1 MYNKVLTKRNTL
13 FFGLIGLTISLIDVF
28 YFSFCAHYTTCD
40 KYFDPIHFVAQLL
53 IIALPTLLISL
64 LTYKMREEVFRAWMI
79 FAIWWV
85 PLTILLTLAGSSQQ
99 SQSLPFPSEKGI
111 IDIGMTLV
119 FTIVSVIIILM
130 KRSSL
135 KS

>member
-1 MYNKVLTKRNTL
+1 MGICPANDYSCATKVQSFSVSFDIFLVVAM
-13 FFGLIGLTISLIDVF
+13 FSLVTF
-28 YFSFCAHYTTCD
+28 W
-40 KYFDPIHFVAQLL
+40 
-53 IIALPTLLISL
+53 
-64 LTYKMREEVFRAWMI
+64 MREEVFRSWMS